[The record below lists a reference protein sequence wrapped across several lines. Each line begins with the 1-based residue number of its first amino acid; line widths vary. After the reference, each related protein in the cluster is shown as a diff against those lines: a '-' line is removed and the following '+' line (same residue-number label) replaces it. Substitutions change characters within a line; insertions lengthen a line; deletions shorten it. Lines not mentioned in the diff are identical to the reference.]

1 MFRDIYVCVAVLQCW
16 LVCALFFFFKQK
28 TAYEMR
34 ISDWSSD
41 VCSSDLATGVF
52 TEGHEKTNRRIE
64 QSGGPGGK
72 EGCNRRPGDGNPGSA
87 ARIERH
93 LVRLERRSP
102 RTRHGTLRLRER
114 RVHLHHH
121 GPHVPGLLRVL
132 QRLCEQHPLAPVPF
146 PSRSHGL
153 RPPPPRGPSAD
164 RKSNRLNSRH

>member
-72 EGCNRRPGDGNPGSA
+72 EGCNRRPGDGNPGST

-93 LVRLERRSP
+93 LVRLEDRQSVGEGKSVSGRVDPGCRRIIKKKKIKNQ
-102 RTRHGTLRLRER
+102 T
-114 RVHLHHH
+114 
-121 GPHVPGLLRVL
+121 
-132 QRLCEQHPLAPVPF
+132 
-146 PSRSHGL
+146 
-153 RPPPPRGPSAD
+153 
-164 RKSNRLNSRH
+164 